1 MNLRKRQKATVEVH
15 TSALNDIMFFL
26 MLFFLL
32 ASAVVNP
39 QVVKLLLPRSD
50 SGQQSTAQKTVTVSI
65 TENLEYL
72 VEKQK
77 VTLETMKQTIET
89 YQQASPDLTLVLYVA
104 RGVSIENTM
113 AVFDVAN
120 QLKLKVVLAVEPKKN
135 NDLPQRRK

>member
-39 QVVKLLLPRSD
+39 TVVKLLLPRSE
-50 SGQQSTAQKTVTVSI
+50 SGQQSNAQKTVTVSI
-65 TENLEYL
+65 TDNLEYL

-89 YQQASPDLTLVLYVA
+89 YQHASPDLTLVLYVA

-120 QLKLKVVLAVEPKKN
+120 QLKLKVVLAVEPKK
-135 NDLPQRRK
+135 